1 MDCQT
6 LLDLGDPTD
15 GSLDELAER
24 YLAARA
30 LANEFTAIGDAIEL
44 ELAAR
49 METDEVPVRGVGVL
63 VRGAEK
69 RSAWRDKHA
78 SAEFRYQTGL
88 AVVREIALDIATGEL
103 EPVKRNVAQATVDL
117 MLDVIPA
124 FSSVKARGRALG
136 IHPDE
141 YRTVSEVYRVTVDTA
156 QQEDIQP

>member
-6 LLDLGDPTD
+6 LLDLVDPTD
-15 GSLDELAER
+15 GSTDELAER

-30 LANEFTAIGDAIEL
+30 LANELTAIGDAIEL

-49 METDEVPVRGVGVL
+49 METDEVAVAGVGVL
-63 VRGAEK
+63 VRRPEK

-88 AVVREIALDIATGEL
+88 AIVREIALDIATGEL
-103 EPVKRNVAQATVDL
+103 EPVKRNVAQATIDL
-117 MLDVIPA
+117 AFEVIPA

-141 YRTVSEVYRVTVDTA
+141 YRTSSEVYKVTIDTA
-156 QQEDIQP
+156 QEDIQ

>member
-6 LLDLGDPTD
+6 LLDLGDPSD
-15 GSLDELAER
+15 GTTDELAER

-49 METDEVPVRGVGVL
+49 METDELRVPGVGVL
-63 VRGAEK
+63 VRSPEK

-78 SAEFRYQTGL
+78 SAEFRYQVGL

-117 MLDVIPA
+117 LFDVVPA
-124 FSSVKARGRALG
+124 FSSVKRRGHSLG
-136 IHPDE
+136 IHPDD
-141 YRTVSEVYRVTVDTA
+141 YRTSTEIYKVTIDTA
-156 QQEDIQP
+156 PEDIP